1 MADVIRP
8 FVGDRVLEIGAGIGN
23 MTVHLLP
30 RSVYWAT
37 DNNPFYLE
45 TLDRL
50 RRTRPYLRTAYVD
63 AMEAGSYPPDI
74 SFDTVICLNVVEHLS
89 DDVGALRNIY
99 NVLDAGG
106 RAIILVPNGPKL
118 FGTLDKV
125 LGHCR
130 RYTED
135 QLAGIGRDAGFTVEK
150 VLKFNRP
157 GVPAWWLN
165 GRILRKTTFGLG
177 QIRLLNFFTPLF
189 RVVDSWLPLP
199 PLSLIAIFRRGV
211 GSASNELVSGPPRP
225 AGPSV

>member
-1 MADVIRP
+1 VR
-8 FVGDRVLEIGAGIGN
+8 DRVLEIGAGIGN
-23 MTVHLLP
+23 MTIHLVP

-37 DNNPFYLE
+37 DVNPHYLE

-50 RRTRPYLRTAYVD
+50 RPARPYLRTAYVD

-89 DDVGALRNIY
+89 DDVGTLRNIH
-99 NVLDAGG
+99 NVLDEGG

-118 FGTLDKV
+118 FGSLDEV

-135 QLAGIGRDAGFTVEK
+135 QLIKVGQEAGFTVEK

-165 GRILRKTTFGLG
+165 GRVLRKTTFGLG
-177 QIRLLNFFTPLF
+177 QVRLLNFLTPLF
-189 RVVDSWLPLP
+189 RVIDSWLPFP
-199 PLSLIAIFRRGV
+199 PLSLIAIFRKEA
-211 GSASNELVSGPPRP
+211 GSASNETFSGIS
-225 AGPSV
+225 PSDAPSSRES